1 MNSNFL
7 KFIVI
12 FLAILIIIS
21 FAFLLYGLY
30 SKISNTESS
39 TVEDITSYSLNLS
52 NKESIKEIKILNENN
67 LLFVISDDDQ
77 IYLIIYNLDKKQ
89 VISKI
94 GK

>member
-1 MNSNFL
+1 M
-7 KFIVI
+7 
-12 FLAILIIIS
+12 
-21 FAFLLYGLY
+21 
-30 SKISNTESS
+30 
-39 TVEDITSYSLNLS
+39 EDITSYSLNLS

-77 IYLIIYNLDKKQ
+77 IYLIIYNLDKNQ

>member
-1 MNSNFL
+1 M
-7 KFIVI
+7 I
-12 FLAILIIIS
+12 FIS

-67 LLFVISDDDQ
+67 LLFVISNDDQ